1 MIKAKGYKTMD
12 YKGILE
18 TLIEFSDEGIII
30 TDDKG
35 NIVFYRESKKNLT
48 GIENKK
54 PEGKNILEVFPYLT
68 ENTSTFYNVLKGR
81 TPIIDRVQK
90 YKNHLGKEVTVIT
103 STYPIIED
111 GVLKGAFEIFKDFTL
126 VYDLSEKVV
135 ALQKQMTKG
144 KEAKYKAL
152 GAKFTFDDFIGNNP
166 KIIDLKEKGKKI
178 SSSKSPILVYGET
191 GTGKEILVQAVH
203 NAGKRKNKP
212 FIVQNC
218 AALPHNLLESILFG
232 TEEGSY
238 TGARDK
244 MGLLEVAH
252 GGTLYLD
259 EINSMDLELQGKLL
273 RVIQEGEVRRLGSSR
288 VKEVDVRIIASTNEK
303 PEVLIENNKLRLDL
317 YYRLNVIYFK
327 IPPLRDRKDDID
339 LLAKYFLNKYNKEFD
354 KNVLGISE
362 ALMKDF
368 REYYWPGNVRE
379 LQHVIENAM
388 NWCECL
394 EINHNHVEMNFGH
407 KRESQKSE
415 KLKLFDY
422 GLKDSLEQ
430 YEKTLIEDAIK
441 QCDGV
446 YAKAARK
453 LQIPK
458 QTLQNKIKKYDIKK
472 ICSIEFGTK
481 DYK

>member
-1 MIKAKGYKTMD
+1 MD
-12 YKGILE
+12 YKRILE

-30 TDDKG
+30 TDNKG

-68 ENTSTFYNVLKGR
+68 ESSSTFYNVLKYR
-81 TPIIDRVQK
+81 NPIIDRVQK

-103 STYPIIED
+103 STYPIIEQ

-144 KEAKYKAL
+144 KEAKYKVL

-166 KIIDLKEKGKKI
+166 RIIDLKEKGKKI
-178 SSSKSPILVYGET
+178 SNSKSPILVYGET
-191 GTGKEILVQAVH
+191 GTGKEILVQAIH

-238 TGARDK
+238 TGAKDK
-244 MGLLEVAH
+244 IGLLEVAH

-259 EINSMDLELQGKLL
+259 EINSMDLDLQGKLL
-273 RVIQEGEVRRLGSSR
+273 RVIQGGEVRRLGSSK
-288 VKEVDVRIIASTNEK
+288 VKEVDIRIIASTNEK

-327 IPPLRDRKDDID
+327 IPPLRERKDDIE

-354 KNVLGISE
+354 KNVLSISE
-362 ALMKDF
+362 SLMKDF
-368 REYYWPGNVRE
+368 MTYDWPGNIRE
-379 LQHVIENAM
+379 LQHVIESAM
-388 NWCECL
+388 NWCE
-394 EINHNHVEMNFGH
+394 EPDINHKHVEMNFGD
-407 KRESQKSE
+407 KKEQYKKNDME
-415 KLKLFDY
+415 LFDC
-422 GLKDSLEQ
+422 GLKENLEK
-430 YEKTLIEDAIK
+430 YEKFLIESAIR

-458 QTLQNKIKKYDIKK
+458 QTLQNKIKKYKIKK
-472 ICSIEFGTK
+472 IFSIEFSTK
-481 DYK
+481 N